1 MQTALV
7 EVPLNVAYAEMV
19 PLVELLR
26 VVPTRVVDT
35 DLTLTSPPTV
45 ASDSIGS
52 VGSVGVSAAK
62 AAAGSESTIAA
73 AKIKHA
79 NLFFINLSPFCS
91 STVMILKGILKY
103 NMKTNNQ

>member
-1 MQTALV
+1 MQTALDA
-7 EVPLNVAYAEMV
+7 VPVKVAYAITL
-19 PLVELLR
+19 PLVLLNLS
-26 VVPTRVVDT
+26 VFTALVDT
-35 DLTLTSPPTV
+35 DITLTSPPTV
-45 ASDSIGS
+45 APDSIGS

-79 NLFFINLSPFCS
+79 NLFFISLSPFCS